1 MNNKAL
7 EISKIL
13 QEEFEGFSPSID
25 MSETGYILSVGDGI
39 ARVCGLDNV
48 KSGEWVDVISSQ
60 NNNTIRGI
68 VTNLEPDN
76 VGIILVGDDSQIKEN
91 DIVKRT
97 YNIVNVNVGM
107 GLLGR
112 VVNALGDPIDS
123 SRPLEGDLSKYNM
136 ENTALGIRDR
146 KTINE
151 PLFTGIRIID
161 ALFPIGRGQRELII
175 GDRQTGKTAIA
186 LDIIINQKQYNEN
199 NANKLYCIYVAI
211 GQKRSSVARIV
222 KTLEEKGA
230 MDYTIVVAA
239 TASDSAAM
247 QYIAPY
253 TACA

>member
-112 VVNALGDPIDS
+112 VVNALGDPIVS
-123 SRPLEGDLSKYNM
+123 SRPLEGDLFKYNM
-136 ENTALGIRDR
+136 ENIAPGIRDR